1 MSEQGFRGIQGV
13 PEGWELVRIVERPQ
27 IGEYALDRVNHP
39 VMVMEP
45 DAWDF
50 GVIIRKIET
59 PKRYRPFASA
69 EEFKPHRDR
78 WWKSKKDDSTCFP
91 PATYGDNL
99 HCGLNWEESF
109 ENKLFDDGSPFGV
122 ECEE

>member
-1 MSEQGFRGIQGV
+1 MIDRSVQAW
-13 PEGWELVRIVERPQ
+13 EGPHPSTGLAVIV
-27 IGEYALDRVNHP
+27 
-39 VMVMEP
+39 
-45 DAWDF
+45 
-50 GVIIRKIET
+50 RKIEK
-59 PKRYRPFASA
+59 PKKYRPFANA

-109 ENKLFDDGSPFGV
+109 ENKVFDDGTPFGV
-122 ECEE
+122 EVTE